1 MPGTSDAA
9 DGSRCPY
16 GHDHGRDPLPV
27 PAEVDGGTGA
37 KILRPAISA
46 AWHRA
51 EMAGLR
57 HEMSPDPERAFE
69 IEPDSRLLVAARP
82 VLDQLAADLADTR
95 FALILADRQSRVVD
109 HRVGMHP
116 LHDRLAEVGL
126 VTGTVWDEENTGTN
140 AVATVFELRRGLS
153 VVGDEH
159 YLDEL
164 KQFCCYGEPLF
175 DPTSGRLEGVL
186 DITGPVADATS
197 LLGPFLSRARHEIE
211 RRLLDT
217 SRAAHQML
225 LRAYESATA
234 GARHPVVA
242 IGDDMML
249 ANQAAT
255 TQLSRD
261 DIAVLRALVAS
272 GTRGGTSVRLAS
284 GVTARV
290 ECSPVAPG
298 AAVIRVRPVAARSV
312 ATGVPNSTGGP
323 RRLPRRTNL
332 SVLVC
337 GEAGTGRSTEAAG
350 RVTAQSTAFHA
361 ADEPRVGE
369 LVWANDIRVALAAG
383 HEVLVEDVHLLRS
396 TAVTRLR
403 STVIAHRGTG
413 RLIATC
419 APLADL
425 GPDHSALAAL
435 FDEHLTLRPLRE
447 DRGRI
452 PRLVTAMLAE
462 VTGPDGPRPGAALI
476 EHLAQSPWP
485 GNLHELRKVVDHL
498 ALVRTRG
505 ELEITDL
512 PTRYQQVPWQRS
524 LSPLERSEYETIVVA
539 LRESGGNKLQ
549 AARRLGISRGTLYS
563 RMRRFKLPA

>member
-1 MPGTSDAA
+1 MPEERGAS
-9 DGSRCPY
+9 GGPRCPY
-16 GHDHGRDPLPV
+16 GHEHGRDPLPV
-27 PAEVDGGTGA
+27 PAGTVTG
-37 KILRPAISA
+37 LRPAISA

-57 HEMSPDPERAFE
+57 HEMTPDPERAFE

-82 VLDQLAADLADTR
+82 VLDQLAEELAETR

-109 HRVGMHP
+109 HRVGAHP

-126 VTGTVWDEENTGTN
+126 VTGTVWDEEKTGTN
-140 AVATVFELRRGLS
+140 ALATVFELRRGLS

-159 YLDEL
+159 YLDDL

-225 LRAYESATA
+225 LRAYEAATA

-242 IGDDMML
+242 LGDDMML

-255 TQLSRD
+255 AQLSRD
-261 DIAVLRALVAS
+261 DIAVLKAMVAS
-272 GTRGGTSVRLAS
+272 GSRGSSTIRLAT
-284 GVTARV
+284 GVRARV
-290 ECSPVAPG
+290 ELSPVAPG
-298 AAVIRVRPVAARSV
+298 SAVVRVRP
-312 ATGVPNSTGGP
+312 TSTHAVTAPPAG

-350 RVTAQSTAFHA
+350 RVGAQVTVFAA

-369 LVWANDIRVALAAG
+369 LTWASDVRAALAAG
-383 HEVLVEDVHLLRS
+383 QEVLVEDVHLLRS

-403 STVIAHRGTG
+403 STIITHRGAG
-413 RLIATC
+413 RLVATS
-419 APLADL
+419 APLSDL
-425 GPDHSALAAL
+425 GPDHSALASL
-435 FDEHLTLRPLRE
+435 FDEHVMLRPLRE

-452 PRLVTAMLAE
+452 PRLVTAMLADL
-462 VTGPDGPRPGAALI
+462 TGPDGPRPGAALV

-485 GNLHELRKVVDHL
+485 GNLHELRKVVEHL
-498 ALVRTRG
+498 ASARPRG
-505 ELEITDL
+505 ELEIADL
-512 PTRYQQVPWQRS
+512 PPRYQQEPWHRT
-524 LSPLERSEYETIVVA
+524 LTPLERSEYETIVVA
-539 LRESGGNKLQ
+539 LRAAGGNKLQ
-549 AARRLGISRGTLYS
+549 AARHLGISRGTLYS
-563 RMRRFKLPA
+563 RMRRFKIPA

>member
-1 MPGTSDAA
+1 MPGSHDAT

-16 GHDHGRDPLPV
+16 GHEHGRDPLPA
-27 PAEVDGGTGA
+27 PAATADGTV
-37 KILRPAISA
+37 LRPAISA

-51 EMAGLR
+51 QMAGLR
-57 HEMSPDPERAFE
+57 PDTHPDPDRAFE

-109 HRVGMHP
+109 HRVGAHP
-116 LHDRLAEVGL
+116 LIDRLAEVGL

-140 AVATVFELRRGLS
+140 SVATVFELRRGLS

-159 YLDEL
+159 YLDDL

-255 TQLSRD
+255 SGLSRD
-261 DIAVLRALVAS
+261 DIAVLKALVAS
-272 GTRGGTSVRLAS
+272 GTRGGTTVRLAS
-284 GVTARV
+284 GSSARV

-298 AAVIRVRPVAARSV
+298 SAVLRIRPVPARV
-312 ATGVPNSTGGP
+312 TAGVGSGASGGV
-323 RRLPRRTNL
+323 RRLPRRTNV
-332 SVLVC
+332 SVLIC
-337 GEAGTGRSTEAAG
+337 GEAGTGRSAEAASRAG
-350 RVTAQSTAFHA
+350 RDAVVFHA
-361 ADEPRVGE
+361 ADEPKVGE
-369 LVWANDIRVALAAG
+369 LAWSGEIRTALGAG
-383 HEVLVEDVHLLRS
+383 QEVLVEDVHLLRS

-403 STVIAHRGTG
+403 STVITHRGTG
-413 RLIATC
+413 RLVATC

-425 GPDHSALAAL
+425 GPDHSALASL
-435 FDEHLTLRPLRE
+435 FDEHVTLRPLRE

-452 PRLVTAMLAE
+452 PRLVTAMLADL
-462 VTGPDGPRPGAALI
+462 TGPEGPRPGAALV

-505 ELEITDL
+505 ELTVADL
-512 PTRYQQVPWQRS
+512 PTRYQQVPWQRA

-563 RMRRFKLPA
+563 RMRRFKIPA

>member
-1 MPGTSDAA
+1 MFGAPDENGGA
-9 DGSRCPY
+9 RCAY
-16 GHDHGRDPLPV
+16 GHEHGRDPLPV
-27 PAEVDGGTGA
+27 PAGSGPDA
-37 KILRPAISA
+37 LRPAISA

-57 HEMSPDPERAFE
+57 HEAAPNPDRAFE
-69 IEPDSRLLVAARP
+69 IEPDSRLLLAARP
-82 VLDQLAADLADTR
+82 VMDQLAADLADTR

-109 HRVGMHP
+109 HRVGSHP

-186 DITGPVADATS
+186 DITGPVADATA

-211 RRLLDT
+211 QRLLDT

-261 DIAVLRALVAS
+261 DIAVLKALVAS
-272 GTRGGTSVRLAS
+272 GLRGGTTVRLAS
-284 GVTARV
+284 GVTARA
-290 ECSPVAPG
+290 ECSPVASG
-298 AAVIRVRPVAARSV
+298 AAVIRVRPVATRSV
-312 ATGVPNSTGGP
+312 ATAASSSPVGP

-337 GEAGTGRSTEAAG
+337 GEAGTGRSTEAAQRAG
-350 RVTAQSTAFHA
+350 SDATVFRA

-369 LVWANDIRVALAAG
+369 LQWAGDLRAALAAG
-383 HEVLVEDVHLLRS
+383 NEVLVEDVHLLRS

-403 STVIAHRGTG
+403 STVISHRGTG
-413 RLIATC
+413 RLVATC
-419 APLADL
+419 SPLPDL

-452 PRLVTAMLAE
+452 PRLVTAMLADLS
-462 VTGPDGPRPGAALI
+462 GPDGPRPGAALV

-485 GNLHELRKVVDHL
+485 GNLHELRKVVEHL

-505 ELEITDL
+505 DLEISDL
-512 PTRYQQVPWQRS
+512 PARYQQVPWQRS
-524 LSPLERSEYETIVVA
+524 LTPLERSEYETIVVA